1 LDAGPWQTRVT
12 SAAESAAQPAATA
25 IDDRL
30 DLRLALVMNGGVSLA
45 IWMSGVTRE
54 IDRLRQ
60 HEGAYGELL
69 DLIHATARV
78 DVIAGASAGGL
89 SGSLLGLAVATESEV
104 SSALN
109 LWIER
114 GGLKAMVRDPFE
126 ADPPSLLRGD
136 DYFLSEVSKAL
147 GTIAATAG
155 TRPPGGGEVA
165 DAKDHDLHVILTTT
179 TLSGEQ
185 KGYPDYFETVIRD
198 VDHRQAFVFSRT
210 RNPPRNDFGTDER
223 SLARLALAAR
233 TTSSFPGAFE
243 PSFIPIE
250 VDGRDDLHPAMKGI
264 ATFGH
269 DRWAIDGGV
278 LVNTPFRRALDAIK
292 TLPAER
298 EVRRVLVYIVA
309 STGSTVSTKDDLAD
323 EMPDLREIV
332 LGSLSDLPRV
342 QSFREELEE
351 ITEINQRTAE
361 RRRARRGLLLEL
373 GSAGLIGSAEQFM
386 PAYVK
391 TRAEA
396 ALADVA
402 NIVAQELGAEASIDQ
417 PAPTVDRKILRDAVP
432 IPWAS
437 ATPVWT
443 DDPADWVW
451 GIAPIEY
458 GANVV
463 LDLLRE
469 ALHLREQPPSLRP
482 LLQGLRGDLHKQ
494 LAKLRDVQEAQRE
507 FWRSQA
513 RTLADGTVAVVAAEW
528 QERAAAQCG
537 AIAFELGRIAAAA
550 AAALP
555 GYASHDADVS
565 ETVKLAR
572 AIVPRGVNPAGAAVR
587 TLLALHVVQRAA
599 GSELAGIEQT
609 VELVQLS
616 ANTTNSFDGRDRAS
630 DKLAG
635 LQLHH
640 FGAFYKRSWRANDWL
655 WGRLDSATRLVQIV
669 LDPRRLQRL
678 AAEQGLT
685 AAAAAERIVEIATS
699 GANDQE
705 RDFLSGRWKIEQL
718 QKELAFL
725 DDPTAEAPRRLPLC
739 WAAVATGIQWRILH
753 EQLADVA
760 AAARADVNEK
770 CLPTASGAVWA
781 NELPPERM
789 LSPAETVQLFTTCF
803 VGSERIDA
811 EFETDYFTSLVSQA
825 GAVGGSLLKGKHSGL
840 PKPARRLATFVRGVL
855 ITLYLLV
862 RGVTSGSRI
871 GMFAVALALAVGG
884 AFLGLTLIA
893 SPPAFVTSTGMV
905 LVLAGFALAFL
916 RGADYMFA
924 IGTAAVIA
932 VIAGVAV
939 LVEQTDWFDDLPRW
953 LERLLP
959 VVPIVVLAALA
970 MLLGVVRK
978 RPAKAT

>member
-1 LDAGPWQTRVT
+1 
-12 SAAESAAQPAATA
+12 
-25 IDDRL
+25 
-30 DLRLALVMNGGVSLA
+30 MNGGVSLA

-60 HEGAYGELL
+60 HEGPYGKLL
-69 DLIHATARV
+69 DLVHATARV

-114 GGLKAMVRDPFE
+114 GGLKSMVRDPFE

-155 TRPPGGGEVA
+155 NNPPGGGEVA
-165 DAKDHDLHVILTTT
+165 DAKDHDLYLILTTT

-210 RNPPRNDFGTDER
+210 RNPPRNDFGTDGR

-243 PSFIPIE
+243 PSFIPVGE
-250 VDGRDDLHPAMKGI
+250 DGRDDLHPAMKGI
-264 ATFGH
+264 ATFAH

-309 STGSTVSTKDDLAD
+309 STGSTVSTKNDLSD

-373 GSAGLIGSAEQFM
+373 GSAGLIGTAEQFM
-386 PAYVK
+386 PAYIK

-396 ALADVA
+396 AVADVA
-402 NIVAQELGAEASIDQ
+402 RIVAQELGAEESIEQ
-417 PAPTVDRKILRDAVP
+417 AAPTVDRKILRDAVP
-432 IPWAS
+432 IPWAT
-437 ATPVWT
+437 AAPAWT

-469 ALHLREQPPSLRP
+469 ALHLREQPASLRP
-482 LLQGLRGDLHKQ
+482 LLQGLRGELHEQ
-494 LAKLRDVQEAQRE
+494 LAKLRDVQEKQKA

-513 RTLADGTVAVVAAEW
+513 RTLADGTVSAVAAEW
-528 QERAAAQCG
+528 QEQAAAECG
-537 AIAFELGRIAAAA
+537 AIAFELGRIAAEA

-555 GYASHDADVS
+555 GYASDDADVS
-565 ETVKLAR
+565 DTVKLAR
-572 AIVPRGVNPAGAAVR
+572 AIVPRGENPAAAAVH

-609 VELVQLS
+609 VDLVQLS
-616 ANTTNSFDGRDRAS
+616 ANTTNSFDGRERAA

-655 WGRLDSATRLVQIV
+655 WGRLDAATRLVQIV

-685 AAAAAERIVEIATS
+685 ASAAAQRIVEIATS
-699 GANDQE
+699 GASDEE
-705 RDFLSGRWKIEQL
+705 REYLSGRWKVERL
-718 QKELAFL
+718 EEELAFL
-725 DDPTAEAPRRLPLC
+725 DDAEAEAPRRLPRC

-760 AAARADVNEK
+760 AAARADVTDK

-781 NELPPERM
+781 NELPADRT
-789 LSPAETVQLFTTCF
+789 LSPAETVHLFTTCF
-803 VGSERIDA
+803 VGSEKIDA

-855 ITLYLLV
+855 IALYLLV
-862 RGVTSGSRI
+862 RGVTSGSRF

-893 SPPAFVTSTGMV
+893 SPPALVTSTGMV

-924 IGTAAVIA
+924 VGTAAVIA
-932 VIAGVAV
+932 VIAGLAV
-939 LVEQTDWFDDLPRW
+939 LVEQTEWFDDLPHW